1 MCTVPLRSCPH
12 AFPRPPYTRLHTD
25 IPPHT
30 PRREGRPRW
39 AALGALVEASG
50 LPPGAKPTFSSVLGG
65 HTRQAT
71 TGRTAQSARRRE
83 PQRLRRRA
91 AATSPAQKWLKLTHG
106 SRRDGPLTPQ
116 TWRGARPPPLLL
128 LLLQPLSVSIFK
140 GLFAQGPWRFFSF
153 VNLFAAM
160 RPFRFDRS
168 SPEATQP
175 RGARTV
181 TCGKLEVLGSSTV
194 YAMSLRRMWAWG
206 VFSAVQPLRR
216 IPRLRCCSRTSL

>member
-1 MCTVPLRSCPH
+1 MCTVPLRSRPH
-12 AFPRPPYTRLHTD
+12 AFPRPHTHAHTC
-25 IPPHT
+25 IPSHT

-39 AALGALVEASG
+39 AALGALVEAPG

-71 TGRTAQSARRRE
+71 TGRTARSARRRE

-128 LLLQPLSVSIFK
+128 LQLLSVSIFK
-140 GLFAQGPWRFFSF
+140 GLFAQGSWRFFF
-153 VNLFAAM
+153 FANLFAAM
-160 RPFRFDRS
+160 HPCCPDRS

-175 RGARTV
+175 RGARAV
-181 TCGKLEVLGSSTV
+181 T
-194 YAMSLRRMWAWG
+194 
-206 VFSAVQPLRR
+206 
-216 IPRLRCCSRTSL
+216 